1 MTTENVTI
9 VQQVTN
15 LTLSQAQPNVT
26 IATVG
31 LQGPSGST
39 TIFYTHNQGT
49 SSSTWTIN
57 HNLNGHPTA
66 VVFDSAGTQ
75 VEGTFSYPSTNQM
88 LINFSSAF
96 SGTAYII

>member
-1 MTTENVTI
+1 MTTENVSIT
-9 VQQVTN
+9 QQITNVTV
-15 LTLSQAQPNVT
+15 SQLQPNVT

-49 SSSTWTIN
+49 ASAVWTIN

-75 VEGTFSYPSTNQM
+75 VEGTFSYPSVNQM
-88 LINFSSAF
+88 LITFTSAF
-96 SGTAYII
+96 SGVAYVI